1 MDGGNHWR
9 DLRRFD
15 WPSGQDQSDHHSHPY
30 EVIKRLR
37 AAVENSRGASC
48 AFAIKCCKPVAV
60 ACAAPAKKDG
70 DMMKKIVFLGCG
82 SMGEAILAG
91 LLATGVP
98 PLSVVVTVRR
108 PERANE
114 LATRHGVTA
123 LASQEEADANSQ
135 AVVGAS
141 VVILGVKPVGTLDLC
156 REIAGAL
163 ESETVVIS
171 VAAAVSLSQLEDALK
186 PGQPVV
192 RSMPNTPL
200 QVGRGVVA
208 LSGGSSVDEHHL
220 SAAHEVFAGSGVV
233 LDIPEEQQNAVSAIS
248 GSGPA
253 YAFYLAE
260 AMAAAAES
268 FGMDSEIAQILARE
282 TVAGAGIML
291 AEPGANATQMRRAV
305 TSPNGTTEQAIATFD
320 RLGLPGIIEAGA
332 RAAAA
337 RAAQITQE
345 LGSN

>member
-1 MDGGNHWR
+1 MTN
-9 DLRRFD
+9 
-15 WPSGQDQSDHHSHPY
+15 
-30 EVIKRLR
+30 
-37 AAVENSRGASC
+37 
-48 AFAIKCCKPVAV
+48 
-60 ACAAPAKKDG
+60 
-70 DMMKKIVFLGCG
+70 KIVFLGCG

-91 LLATGVP
+91 MLASGVP
-98 PLSVVVTVRR
+98 PVSVVVTVRR

-123 LASQEEADANSQ
+123 LASNEEADANAQ
-135 AVVGAS
+135 AVVGAG
-141 VVILGVKPVGTLDLC
+141 VVILGVKPVGIQALC
-156 REIAGAL
+156 REIADAL
-163 ESETVVIS
+163 EAEAVVIS
-171 VAAAVSLSQLEDALK
+171 VAAAVSLAQLEAALK
-186 PGQPVV
+186 PGQAVI

-220 SAAHEVFAGSGVV
+220 SIAHEVFAGSGVV
-233 LDIPEEQQNAVSAIS
+233 IDIPEDQQNAVSAIS

-268 FGMDSEIAQILARE
+268 FGMEPAIAQVLARE
-282 TVAGAGIML
+282 TVAGAGLML
-291 AEPGANATQMRRAV
+291 AEPGADATQMRRAV

-332 RAAAA
+332 KAAAA
-337 RAAQITQE
+337 RAAQITDE